1 MYNRILKY
9 PVVHLHPQIILCLQS
24 GIVYLCLRLFPG
36 DSFGRKHSFVRY
48 LKIPNDKNKK
58 SCDQNDET
66 FWSHDLT
73 KIEIAFEISC
83 GDVDSLVI
91 FVINAGKRQR
101 SAEKRFWID
110 TKQVC

>member
-1 MYNRILKY
+1 M
-9 PVVHLHPQIILCLQS
+9 
-24 GIVYLCLRLFPG
+24 
-36 DSFGRKHSFVRY
+36 RY

-91 FVINAGKRQR
+91 FVIIILRIYKGETSLSTIKSVQIFKTFRWTSTRKTKLLKLPWRQI
-101 SAEKRFWID
+101 F
-110 TKQVC
+110 

>member
-1 MYNRILKY
+1 M
-9 PVVHLHPQIILCLQS
+9 
-24 GIVYLCLRLFPG
+24 
-36 DSFGRKHSFVRY
+36 RY
-48 LKIPNDKNKK
+48 LKIPNNKNKK

-91 FVINAGKRQR
+91 FVIMLGAIILIRGFLFSIFFVNLN
-101 SAEKRFWID
+101 
-110 TKQVC
+110 

>member
-1 MYNRILKY
+1 MYLR
-9 PVVHLHPQIILCLQS
+9 
-24 GIVYLCLRLFPG
+24 LRLFPG
-36 DSFGRKHSFVRY
+36 GSFGRKHSFVRY

-58 SCDQNDET
+58 SRDQNDET

-91 FVINAGKRQR
+91 FVIILTVNLRLLFCARL
-101 SAEKRFWID
+101 
-110 TKQVC
+110 

>member
-1 MYNRILKY
+1 M
-9 PVVHLHPQIILCLQS
+9 
-24 GIVYLCLRLFPG
+24 
-36 DSFGRKHSFVRY
+36 RY
-48 LKIPNDKNKK
+48 LKIPNDKNIK

-91 FVINAGKRQR
+91 FVIKTGCSNVVLPTLFIVVNNIVQHCY
-101 SAEKRFWID
+101 
-110 TKQVC
+110 T

>member
-1 MYNRILKY
+1 MLQQDINRVI
-9 PVVHLHPQIILCLQS
+9 
-24 GIVYLCLRLFPG
+24 FE
-36 DSFGRKHSFVRY
+36 FTA
-48 LKIPNDKNKK
+48 DKNKK

-91 FVINAGKRQR
+91 FVIL
-101 SAEKRFWID
+101 
-110 TKQVC
+110 

>member
-1 MYNRILKY
+1 M
-9 PVVHLHPQIILCLQS
+9 
-24 GIVYLCLRLFPG
+24 
-36 DSFGRKHSFVRY
+36 RY

-73 KIEIAFEISC
+73 KIEIVFEISC

-91 FVINAGKRQR
+91 FVISNFGR
-101 SAEKRFWID
+101 IG
-110 TKQVC
+110 TP

>member
-1 MYNRILKY
+1 M
-9 PVVHLHPQIILCLQS
+9 
-24 GIVYLCLRLFPG
+24 
-36 DSFGRKHSFVRY
+36 RY

-91 FVINAGKRQR
+91 FVIFEREELKIENMVDDFLPLSVQLQIH
-101 SAEKRFWID
+101 SM
-110 TKQVC
+110 TC

>member
-1 MYNRILKY
+1 M
-9 PVVHLHPQIILCLQS
+9 
-24 GIVYLCLRLFPG
+24 
-36 DSFGRKHSFVRY
+36 RY

-91 FVINAGKRQR
+91 FVIKRVFHDSR
-101 SAEKRFWID
+101 L
-110 TKQVC
+110 TKKKSPTV

>member
-1 MYNRILKY
+1 M
-9 PVVHLHPQIILCLQS
+9 Q
-24 GIVYLCLRLFPG
+24 
-36 DSFGRKHSFVRY
+36 Y

-91 FVINAGKRQR
+91 FVIEYCHQR
-101 SAEKRFWID
+101 DAIIFIVSI
-110 TKQVC
+110 VSI

>member
-1 MYNRILKY
+1 M
-9 PVVHLHPQIILCLQS
+9 
-24 GIVYLCLRLFPG
+24 
-36 DSFGRKHSFVRY
+36 RY

-91 FVINAGKRQR
+91 FVI
-101 SAEKRFWID
+101 
-110 TKQVC
+110 TKSLAWPLPRRPRDVSESKQIISVDKHVVTIFFEALNGILQMVVLLFIVIVIA

>member
-1 MYNRILKY
+1 M
-9 PVVHLHPQIILCLQS
+9 
-24 GIVYLCLRLFPG
+24 
-36 DSFGRKHSFVRY
+36 RY
-48 LKIPNDKNKK
+48 LKIPNDKTKK

-91 FVINAGKRQR
+91 FVI
-101 SAEKRFWID
+101 FI
-110 TKQVC
+110 TI

>member
-1 MYNRILKY
+1 MLQQDINRVIFEFTAT
-9 PVVHLHPQIILCLQS
+9 QS
-24 GIVYLCLRLFPG
+24 FHCCYINIQKFQMT
-36 DSFGRKHSFVRY
+36 KT
-48 LKIPNDKNKK
+48 KK

-91 FVINAGKRQR
+91 FVIRDVFSLETNKCER
-101 SAEKRFWID
+101 
-110 TKQVC
+110 